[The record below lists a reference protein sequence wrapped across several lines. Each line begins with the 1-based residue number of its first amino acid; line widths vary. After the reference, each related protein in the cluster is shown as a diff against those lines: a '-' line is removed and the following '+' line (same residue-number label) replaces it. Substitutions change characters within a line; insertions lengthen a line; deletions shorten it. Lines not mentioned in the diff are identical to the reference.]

1 MHRARWPVNTSK
13 PGISTD
19 RIDYKWAN
27 WPQVVGISATHLLNN
42 WAHAPVVQKV
52 DNAIHWRNLN
62 PLDNTI
68 DFPHTYA
75 LDSDCIIWWIAL
87 RNVWTT
93 VPWFATLRLR
103 GRPGRD
109 GCQSALWDYFGER
122 ICRHVEN
129 ASQKKSHNALW
140 QPSWPSLPCNLNCVS
155 IKALRNHL
163 STGKYPR
170 AETPA
175 L

>member
-109 GCQSALWDYFGER
+109 GCQSALWDCFSGRIFNMAANSSHRTVPQSTLTTISTRSPAQPQSGE
-122 ICRHVEN
+122 
-129 ASQKKSHNALW
+129 
-140 QPSWPSLPCNLNCVS
+140 
-155 IKALRNHL
+155 
-163 STGKYPR
+163 
-170 AETPA
+170 
-175 L
+175 